1 MKKIRDFFAELLLI
15 SVIIV
20 CIVCC
25 IGMCYEYCKDFL
37 HMDSNMI
44 AAISTTIATV
54 AAVVFGCF
62 GDRIKDFFSEKPNIA
77 FLRVEK
83 IPQNVQNCRAYEIY
97 RLVLKN
103 DSRKTVEQIFVEAV
117 EIKNAYGTS
126 RKIVPAPFK
135 WTHLDSVYRD
145 VASGQCV
152 YLDFIESSVDMVNRL
167 STRFVLPHLNQNPH
181 MTYITG
187 NCSVKIKCYGD
198 NIEASEI
205 NLKIDYVSNG
215 LGALPN
221 INVEKV

>member
-1 MKKIRDFFAELLLI
+1 
-15 SVIIV
+15 
-20 CIVCC
+20 
-25 IGMCYEYCKDFL
+25 
-37 HMDSNMI
+37 MDSNMI

-83 IPQNVQNCRAYEIY
+83 IPQNVQNCLYYEIY

-117 EIKNAYGTS
+117 EIKDDDGVP

-135 WTHLDSVYRD
+135 WTHLNRVYRD

-152 YLDFIESSVDMVNRL
+152 YLDFIESSVDMVNGL

-181 MTYITG
+181 MTYIRG

-205 NLKIDYVSNG
+205 NLKIDYVRDA
-215 LGALPN
+215 LEALPN

>member
-1 MKKIRDFFAELLLI
+1 MTL
-15 SVIIV
+15 
-20 CIVCC
+20 
-25 IGMCYEYCKDFL
+25 
-37 HMDSNMI
+37 DSNMI
-44 AAISTTIATV
+44 AAISTTLATI

-62 GDRIKDFFSEKPNIA
+62 GDRIKYFFSEKPNIV
-77 FLRVEK
+77 FSDVKK
-83 IPQNVQNCRAYEIY
+83 IPQNVQSCRSYEIY

-117 EIKNAYGTS
+117 EIKNDDGTP
-126 RKIVPAPFK
+126 RKIVPAPFT
-135 WTHLDSVYRD
+135 WTHLNRVYRD
-145 VASGQCV
+145 VASGQSV

-167 STRFVLPHLNQNPH
+167 STRFVLPHLIQNPH
-181 MTYITG
+181 MTNIKE

-205 NLKIDYVSNG
+205 NLKIDYVRNG

>member
-1 MKKIRDFFAELLLI
+1 
-15 SVIIV
+15 
-20 CIVCC
+20 
-25 IGMCYEYCKDFL
+25 
-37 HMDSNMI
+37 MDSNMI

-117 EIKNAYGTS
+117 EIKDDDGVP

-135 WTHLDSVYRD
+135 WTHLNRVYRD

-167 STRFVLPHLNQNPH
+167 STRFVLPHLNQNPQ
-181 MTYITG
+181 MTYVTG
-187 NCSVKIKCYGD
+187 NCFVKIKCYGD

>member
-20 CIVCC
+20 YIVCC
-25 IGMCYEYCKDFL
+25 IGM
-37 HMDSNMI
+37 
-44 AAISTTIATV
+44 
-54 AAVVFGCF
+54 CF

-83 IPQNVQNCRAYEIY
+83 IPQNVQSCRSYEIY

-117 EIKNAYGTS
+117 EIKDDDGVP
-126 RKIVPAPFK
+126 RKIVPAPFQ
-135 WTHLDSVYRD
+135 WTHLNCVYRD

-152 YLDFIESSVDMVNRL
+152 YLDFIESSVDMVNRF
-167 STRFVLPHLNQNPH
+167 STRFFLPHLIQNPH
-181 MTYITG
+181 MTYIRG

>member
-1 MKKIRDFFAELLLI
+1 MTL
-15 SVIIV
+15 
-20 CIVCC
+20 
-25 IGMCYEYCKDFL
+25 
-37 HMDSNMI
+37 DSNMI
-44 AAISTTIATV
+44 AAISTTLATI

-62 GDRIKDFFSEKPNIA
+62 GDRIKYFFSEKPNIV
-77 FLRVEK
+77 FSDVKK
-83 IPQNVQNCRAYEIY
+83 IPQNVQSCRSYEIY

-117 EIKNAYGTS
+117 EIKDDDGVP

-145 VASGQCV
+145 VASGQCA
-152 YLDFIESSVDMVNRL
+152 YLDFIHTSVNMVNQL
-167 STRFVLPHLNQNPH
+167 STSFVLPHLCQNPQ
-181 MTYITG
+181 MTAIT
-187 NCSVKIKCYGD
+187 NSCFVKIKCYGD